1 MSTDPQQVLSRI
13 ERRLRKSYAG
23 AAPMEREFSGSRRE
37 PVATRVAVG
46 TVLTTRR
53 CLRELTDRVEIRC
66 AAPER
71 TLALFDRKQLEPQGL
86 TGPALR
92 QNREIGLTDNSYLW
106 VPANRRRV
114 GH

>member
-1 MSTDPQQVLSRI
+1 
-13 ERRLRKSYAG
+13 
-23 AAPMEREFSGSRRE
+23 MERKFFGSRSERL
-37 PVATRVAVG
+37 ARRVAAAYRS
-46 TVLTTRR
+46 TT
-53 CLRELTDRVEIRC
+53 LGSVREVADRLEIRC

-92 QNREIGLTDNSYLW
+92 QNREIGLTDNGYLW
-106 VPANRRRV
+106 VPANCRRV